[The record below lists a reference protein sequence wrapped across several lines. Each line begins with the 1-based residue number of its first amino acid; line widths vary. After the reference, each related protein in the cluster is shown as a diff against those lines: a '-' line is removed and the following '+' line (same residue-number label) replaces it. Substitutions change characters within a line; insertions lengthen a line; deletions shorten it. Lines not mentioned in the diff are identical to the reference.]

1 MPPRLQRGF
10 VDIAEGQVHVRRVRA
25 RQDLGRPLLLL
36 LHSSALSSLLLAR
49 FAQELAATRDVL
61 AVDTLGQGDSCPPRG
76 GDVDMGYFADATAR
90 VLAALGIAEP
100 IDVFG
105 THSGARIASELAIR
119 HPGCVRK
126 LVLDG
131 MRRMPAV
138 IADDYL
144 ALVDMSRHVDADGGQ
159 FHKAW
164 SKWRDEYLFRPPYRW
179 VADQMTGSPLPSP
192 HDMHE
197 AAIEVFKGIVHGHIA
212 YQAAIRYRVD
222 ERLPL
227 ITQPTLATC
236 GERDGAFS
244 DLAFVANLVP
254 GSTIRPH
261 PEKDRVEHAT
271 PGGLAALAAMVAG
284 WLDEPVGTPARPA
297 AA

>member
-1 MPPRLQRGF
+1 MQRAF
-10 VDIAEGQVHVRRVRA
+10 VDIEEGQVHVRRARA

-49 FAQELAATRDVL
+49 FAHHLAATRDVL
-61 AVDTLGQGDSCPPRG
+61 AIDTLGQGDSCPPRDG
-76 GDVDMGYFADATAR
+76 EPDMAYFADATAR
-90 VLAALGIAEP
+90 VLDALAVAER

-119 HPGCVRK
+119 HPGRVRK

-138 IADDYL
+138 VADDYL
-144 ALVDMSRHVDADGGQ
+144 DLVDLSRHIDADGSQ
-159 FHKAW
+159 FLKAW
-164 SKWRDEYLFRPPYRW
+164 SKWRDEYLFRPPHRW

-197 AAIEVFKGIVHGHIA
+197 AAIEVFKGIVHGHVA
-212 YQAAIRYRVD
+212 YRAAIRYPVD

-244 DLAFVANLVP
+244 DLAFVAALVP

-261 PEKDRVEHAT
+261 PEGDRVEHAT
-271 PGGLAALAAMVAG
+271 PGGLAALAAMVDD
-284 WLDEPVGTPARPA
+284 WLDGPVGTPVRPVSP
-297 AA
+297 